1 MALFLELCSHILI
14 PSVLLK
20 RPVRWKMYLS
30 NTCRFWT
37 ATLYGSCLETLLIW
51 FQRELLQTVFC
62 VVRPQEKDLSWTQWN
77 AAFAIAMEPLVGTD
91 IRISHVFVLELGTS
105 SGGVPWCE
113 RETAECMLKGPGDR
127 NLVIHSIHLM
137 LSKVV
142 EQPQEMSGNLILVW
156 LFWVLKVG
164 WWVQEGWCTHLCTLW
179 QCFEAL
185 CCSLCFF
192 YDAVMCIF
200 KNKNWTPLCLK
211 LSMTVTHS
219 AVTLTD
225 IVWEP
230 YGWEEVT

>member
-179 QCFEAL
+179 QCFEAP

-200 KNKNWTPLCLK
+200 KTKNWTPLCLK

-225 IVWEP
+225 VVWEP